1 MDCYWTST
9 SRIFSSPGIP
19 KTFDTLVLE
28 ALDEELSGRV
38 HIPRR
43 FCGALENDSSVQKA
57 PAAFRYRDACA
68 LAWPVEASS
77 SVVAS
82 TSTVDWHAASHDE
95 FRLITTGSARWGT
108 RVNCS
113 LLKAG
118 LSFFPDAVKLRGFGT
133 DLQRLAFGC

>member
-1 MDCYWTST
+1 MAHADKANLEPLQGIDKPD
-9 SRIFSSPGIP
+9 IFFPGIP

-28 ALDEELSGRV
+28 ALDEE
-38 HIPRR
+38 
-43 FCGALENDSSVQKA
+43 QKA
-57 PAAFRYRDACA
+57 PSAFRYREACA

-95 FRLITTGSARWGT
+95 FRLITTGRPRWGT
-108 RVNCS
+108 RINCS

-133 DLQRLAFGC
+133 DLRRLAVGC